1 MTIRTLHI
9 WAAAAALLST
19 LAASARAEDA
29 SIGIFL
35 RGDKMQGIHG
45 LAAGPDGQL
54 YVGSVVGQSVYRIDP
69 KTGAAA
75 TWQGPPTGMAD
86 DLVFAPD
93 GRLIWTSIL
102 LGKLHARLGDGP
114 VQELATG
121 LPGLNALAF
130 NKEGRLFATQVFLGD
145 ALHEFDPLGK
155 NPPRKIMEGMGGL
168 NGFDFGP
175 DGLLYGPLWFKK
187 QIVKVDVDKATLA
200 VVADGFAIPAA
211 ANFGPDGMLY
221 VLDSERG
228 EVVRVDTATGAK
240 SIAATIRTGLD
251 NLCFDPQ
258 GRMFVTGMAE
268 AAVFE
273 VDYKAGTYRTI
284 RESKIVA
291 PADLAIAGDSLY
303 IADVF
308 SLREV
313 NLKSREVKTIT
324 RVPQF
329 EYAFGIDASDKFIHT
344 ASWFNNCVQTFD
356 RKTGALLHT
365 YHNLPMAFDVLEMP
379 DGSLLVL
386 QMQAGTISRLSQDEE
401 TPPTVLAKDL
411 AGAVAMAR
419 AGDSA
424 VYVTLFGKGE
434 VARVDLK
441 TGTATTVASGLRQP
455 EGIAV
460 TGDGHLI
467 VVEANAGSVVTIDP
481 KSGEKTGLVE
491 GLSLSMPAIAGFPP
505 MGNIGGATVGPD
517 GTVFVAS
524 EKESAIFK
532 IEL

>member
-1 MTIRTLHI
+1 MKFTACWIV
-9 WAAAAALLST
+9 ALTGMMLFGS
-19 LAASARAEDA
+19 ASRADAEDA

-35 RGDKMQGIHG
+35 RGDRMQGIHG
-45 LAAGPDGQL
+45 LAMGPDGQL
-54 YVGSVVGQSVYRIDP
+54 YIGSVVGQSVYRVDP
-69 KTGAAA
+69 GTGAM
-75 TWQGPPTGMAD
+75 TIWQGPPTGMAD
-86 DLVFAPD
+86 DVAFAAD
-93 GRLIWTSIL
+93 GRAFWTSIL

-114 VQELATG
+114 VQEIATG

-145 ALHEFDPLGK
+145 ALHELDPLGRK
-155 NPPRKIMEGMGGL
+155 PPRKIMEGMGGL

-187 QIVKVDVDKATLA
+187 QVVKVDVDKATIE
-200 VVADGFAIPAA
+200 VVAEGFATPAA
-211 ANFGPDGMLY
+211 ANFGPDGLLY

-240 SIAATIRTGLD
+240 SVAVTIRPGLD
-251 NLCFDPQ
+251 NLCFDAQ

-273 VDYKAGTYRTI
+273 VDYKAGTYRTV
-284 RESKIVA
+284 RESRIVA
-291 PADLAIAGDSLY
+291 PTDLAITGDSLY

-313 NLKSREVKTIT
+313 NLKTKAIKTIS

-329 EYAFGIDASDKFIHT
+329 EYAFGIDVSEKFIHT
-344 ASWFNNCVQTFD
+344 VSWFNSCVQTFD
-356 RKTGALLHT
+356 RATGEVLHT
-365 YHNLPMAFDVLEMP
+365 YHKLPLAFDVLEMQ

-386 QMQAGTISRLSQDEE
+386 QMQAGTISRLSQDENTAPE
-401 TPPTVLAKDL
+401 VLVKGL
-411 AGAVAMAR
+411 AAPVAMAR
-419 AGDSA
+419 ADDGS

-434 VARVDLK
+434 VVRADLK
-441 TGTATTVASGLRQP
+441 TGMTTTIASGLKQP

-460 TGDGHLI
+460 KADGQLV
-467 VVEANAGSVVTIDP
+467 VVEANSGDVITLDP
-481 KSGEKTGLVE
+481 KSGEKAGVVE

-505 MGNIGGATVGPD
+505 MGNMGGVAVAPD
-517 GTVFVAS
+517 GTIYVSS

-532 IEL
+532 IEF